1 MTPVVTLK
9 PGREKS
15 VLNRHP
21 WIFSGAI
28 KRVDGQPAAGDPV
41 AVHDSEG
48 SFLAW
53 GYFNRR
59 SQITVRL
66 LSWNHDEPI
75 DASFWRVRLAAS
87 LAARHRAS
95 LSAPETTAW
104 RLVYAESDGIPGL
117 VVDRYD
123 NWLVAQFLTAG
134 TDVRKP
140 ELARMLLEL
149 VPEADG
155 VYERSDV
162 DVREKEGLA
171 PSDGPLLGGP
181 PPAELIVW
189 ENGLRFPVD
198 VQSGH
203 KTGLYLDQRENRAL
217 LERYASGAD
226 LLNCFAYTG
235 GFGIY
240 AARGRASQITH
251 VETSADALAVAERTM
266 ALNGLADVHSSYLE
280 ADVFQ
285 QLRRFRD
292 TGRAFDLIVLDPP
305 KFAHSQRGINR
316 AARGY
321 KDINWL
327 AMRLLRP
334 GGILFTFSC
343 SGVIS
348 ADLFQKILFGAA
360 LDAERDVR
368 IIGRMTQAADHPVL
382 LTFPEAEYLKGMICQ
397 VA

>member
-28 KRVDGQPAAGDPV
+28 SGVDGQPSAGDLV

-48 SFLAW
+48 AFLAW
-53 GYFNRR
+53 GYFNRQ

-66 LSWNHDEPI
+66 LSWNRDEPI
-75 DASFWRVRLAAS
+75 DDSFWSGRLAQS
-87 LAARHRAS
+87 LAARERPG
-95 LSAPETTAW
+95 LSAPKTTAW

-117 VVDRYD
+117 VVDRYE

-134 TDVRKP
+134 TDVRKQ
-140 ELARMLLEL
+140 ELARMLAEL
-149 VPEADG
+149 VPEAEG

-162 DVREKEGLA
+162 EVREKEGLA
-171 PSDGPLLGGP
+171 PSDGPLLGGMP
-181 PPAELIVW
+181 PDELIIR
-189 ENGLRFPVD
+189 ENGLQFPVD
-198 VQSGH
+198 VRSGH
-203 KTGLYLDQRENRAL
+203 KTGFYLDQRENRAL
-217 LERYASGAD
+217 LEHYVAGAD

-235 GFGIY
+235 GFGVY
-240 AARGRASQITH
+240 AARGGAGQITH
-251 VETSADALAVAERTM
+251 VETSADALSTAERTM
-266 ALNGLADVHSSYLE
+266 ALNGFANVPSSYVE

-285 QLRRFRD
+285 ELRRYRD
-292 TGRAFDLIVLDPP
+292 SGREFDLIVLDPP
-305 KFAHSQRGINR
+305 KFAHSRRGINR

-327 AMRLLRP
+327 AMRLLKP

-360 LDAERDVR
+360 LDAGRDVK

-397 VA
+397 VI

>member
-1 MTPVVTLK
+1 MIPIVTLK

-28 KRVDGQPAAGDPV
+28 RGVEGEPAAGDV
-41 AVHDSEG
+41 IAVHDSEG

-66 LSWNHDEPI
+66 LSWNRDEVI
-75 DASFWRVRLAAS
+75 DDSFWQRRLAES
-87 LAARHRAS
+87 TAARRHPGLDR
-95 LSAPETTAW
+95 PDTTAW
-104 RLVYAESDGIPGL
+104 RLVYAESDRVPGL
-117 VVDRYD
+117 VVDRYE

-134 TDVRKP
+134 TDVRKMA
-140 ELARMLLEL
+140 LARMLVEL
-149 VPEADG
+149 VPEAEG

-171 PSDGPLLGGP
+171 PSDGPLLGGT
-181 PPAELIVW
+181 PPAELIIR
-189 ENGLRFPVD
+189 ENGLSFPVN

-217 LERYASGAD
+217 VERYASGAD

-235 GFGIY
+235 GFGVF
-240 AARGRASQITH
+240 AARGGVSRITH
-251 VETSADALAVAERTM
+251 IETSADALATAEQTM
-266 ALNGLADVHSSYLE
+266 ALNGLSDVPSSYVE

-285 QLRRFRD
+285 ELRRYRD
-292 TGRAFDLIVLDPP
+292 SGRKFDLIVLDPP
-305 KFAHSQRGINR
+305 KFAHSQRGVNR

-343 SGVIS
+343 SGAVS

-360 LDAERDVR
+360 LDAEREVK

-397 VA
+397 VT

>member
-1 MTPVVTLK
+1 MTPVATLK

-15 VLNRHP
+15 VQNRHP

-28 KRVDGQPAAGDPV
+28 SRIEGQPAAGDLI
-41 AVHDSEG
+41 AVHDAGG

-59 SQITVRL
+59 SQITIRL
-66 LSWNHDEPI
+66 LSWNRDELI
-75 DASFWRVRLAAS
+75 DDAFWRRRLARS
-87 LAARHRAS
+87 ISARHRPGVAV
-95 LSAPETTAW
+95 PETTGW

-117 VVDRYD
+117 VVDRYE

-140 ELARMLLEL
+140 DLARLLIEL
-149 VPEADG
+149 VPEAAG
-155 VYERSDV
+155 IYERSDV

-171 PSDGPLLGGP
+171 PSVGPLLGGM
-181 PPAELIVW
+181 PPAELIMR

-198 VQSGH
+198 LRLGH
-203 KTGLYLDQRENRAL
+203 KTGFYLDQRENRAL
-217 LERYASGAD
+217 LEPYAAGAD

-235 GFGIY
+235 GFGVY
-240 AARGRASQITH
+240 AARGGASQITH
-251 VETSADALAVAERTM
+251 VETSADALATAERTM
-266 ALNGLADVHSSYLE
+266 ALNGLAGVPSSYVE
-280 ADVFQ
+280 ADVFE
-285 QLRRFRD
+285 QLRRYRD
-292 TGRAFDLIVLDPP
+292 SGREFDLIVLDPP
-305 KFAHSQRGINR
+305 KFAHSQRGVNR

-334 GGILFTFSC
+334 GGILLTFSC
-343 SGVIS
+343 SGAIS

-360 LDAERDVR
+360 LDAEREVK

-397 VA
+397 VG